1 MGGGGPRLEQ
11 PRLSRAHLEPGRPS
25 GDPVQAERGPSG
37 LSRLDLRQSPPR
49 REPLGAAERV
59 AGGRGPL
66 LEDSL
71 KLHWGPLPPRPPL
84 GPALKSPRF
93 GNAVSPP
100 LGPGGLLPPGG

>member
-59 AGGRGPL
+59 AGDRGPPL
-66 LEDSL
+66 QNNL
-71 KLHWGPLPPRPPL
+71 KPHWRPLPPPPPPLAPTPTSPPARPPL
-84 GPALKSPRF
+84 IPMRAAAG
-93 GNAVSPP
+93 
-100 LGPGGLLPPGG
+100 

>member
-59 AGGRGPL
+59 AGERGPL
-66 LEDSL
+66 LKKRPQLSGGGGACRPPPLAQDLTRPPPKNQS
-71 KLHWGPLPPRPPL
+71 GLPPSLL
-84 GPALKSPRF
+84 GT
-93 GNAVSPP
+93 V
-100 LGPGGLLPPGG
+100 